1 MNSLYSKLTNLF
13 DQDFMSL
20 EDGKPIFDWLYRH
33 QEDINNIEID
43 YLNDILNVLKK
54 VAKLEH
60 RLSNCIEPKFKQG
73 TEIYYVAPKRQIVKA
88 TVIGYFDKGLI
99 VKCKNRNFIQ
109 ILNNNAFTTEQ
120 EANVVIEKYYNDI
133 PKNYKRNKL
142 NNVYSRIKQ
151 RCYNKN
157 SESYINYGGRGITMC
172 DEWKNSYYEFKKW
185 AESNGYQEDILLN
198 GRNRL
203 TLDRIDNDKGYCP
216 ENCRWITQKE
226 QQNNRRNN
234 RKAKLEEVKK

>member
-1 MNSLYSKLTNLF
+1 MNKDIKLKMGVLDENGKLVEVPDCIQKHINEIERNWFEKMKKLDKTYKKQI
-13 DQDFMSL
+13 QD
-20 EDGKPIFDWLYRH
+20 
-33 QEDINNIEID
+33 
-43 YLNDILNVLKK
+43 
-54 VAKLEH
+54 LEH
-60 RLSNCIEPKFKQG
+60 RLSNCIQPKFKQG

-99 VKCKNRNFIQ
+99 VKCKNRNFIE
-109 ILNNNAFTTEQ
+109 IPNNNAFTTEQ

-185 AESNGYQEDILLN
+185 AESNGYQEDILPN

-234 RKAKLEEVKK
+234 RKQSWRK

>member
-1 MNSLYSKLTNLF
+1 MNKEKWVAIEDTINLI
-13 DQDFMSL
+13 DD
-20 EDGKPIFDWLYRH
+20 
-33 QEDINNIEID
+33 NIEIRNCCAK
-43 YLNDILNVLKK
+43 YVCQKLNEQDNKI
-54 VAKLEH
+54 AELEH

-88 TVIGYFDKGLI
+88 TVIGYFDEGLI

-185 AESNGYQEDILLN
+185 AESNGYQEDILPN

-234 RKAKLEEVKK
+234 RKTKLRSLEDGKINENQNRC